1 VKRVRP
7 PSAELLEFLAVFDAK
22 IVELA
27 LATRAKVIALAATAN
42 ETDWDA
48 YNAVSIVFHFAPKW
62 SSGSFC
68 HIAVYA
74 KHVNLGFNNGAEL
87 DDPHGVLEGKGST
100 IRHITFRT
108 PADLEAPHIHGYLL
122 AAIQQADGPRDQS
135 PETTI
140 RRMQSG
146 RRRPRA

>member
-7 PSAELLEFLAVFDAK
+7 PSAELLEFLAVFDAN

-27 LATRAKVIALAATAN
+27 LAARAKVIALAPTAN

-74 KHVNLGFNNGAEL
+74 KHVNLGFNRGAEL
-87 DDPHGVLEGKGST
+87 DDPDDVLEGKGSS
-100 IRHITFRT
+100 IRHITLHGRS
-108 PADLEAPHIHGYLL
+108 DLHATYIDAYLL
-122 AAIQQADGPRDQS
+122 AAIEQFGGPRDQI

-140 RRMQSG
+140 RRMRSG